1 MALETD
7 FNVSPYYDDY
17 SESKDYHK
25 VLFKPA
31 VALQARE
38 LTQLQT
44 ILQNQVEKFGQY
56 VFKEGS
62 IVKGCVFN
70 FRENIDYV
78 KLSDKTIA
86 GTDLNVALISAGDYI
101 RGQNANL
108 VSRVVDKASGLES
121 QNPDLNTLFFNY
133 LNSDDTTT
141 EYSNG
146 EILEVYPSTTSIANI
161 QVTAGGNGYVNTAD
175 SSNSLVVISSTNGGN
190 ATANI
195 ITNANGTITSITMN
209 ANGAGFTVDDYPT
222 AKVTLNDGTEKTAN
236 AASLRVNLQEI
247 MRVTVA
253 NSSFFDA
260 GGNTQFNV
268 TGKAYEMS
276 IGDGVI
282 FQKGIFQRFEEQS
295 VIVSKYTNRPHERTV
310 GIVTTETTVNSS
322 VDSTLLDNA
331 SGFANENAPGADRL
345 QLKPTLV
352 ANSKAIA
359 DASNNFLK
367 VAEFQYGAPI
377 QKNNEAMLST
387 LGDTIAKRTH
397 EESGDYVV
405 EPFSLS
411 SEIIAGNTTHSA
423 IAIGAGIGYNKGH
436 RFESASTVRIPLP
449 KATESVNVASQQVS
463 INFGNYVEL
472 ENVIGEFGVET
483 NDMVL
488 ILGGRFDAISGGA
501 VPTLPAASNTSVTY
515 HGITASVIG
524 TARVRGLEQSGDV
537 PGKSDTKYNLYL
549 YDIKMNPGQTFNN
562 DARSIWH
569 YKSTEYS
576 LPGAETN
583 SSVSGVG
590 DCVLVNDTTKLKD
603 TGFDGLVFPVGQ
615 KGIKSVGSAGAYTFR
630 KRQTA
635 TANTSGEFALTGLD
649 ADQSFGI
656 GASGH
661 ASEIQEKDFIIV
673 PTASKNA
680 ATEASS
686 TADVADSSTLLVTG
700 GNTSTL
706 RAGDYVYVDS
716 TLVQVNAVVNS
727 TTFQTVSAVG
737 ASKSNVNVL
746 RTFPKHY
753 PISLHDRTNA
763 NIAITAANSIV
774 VSLDT
779 DIEPGGLDVSIIHN
793 VNDTNESGRAKE
805 VEITEV
811 GIDTASNA
819 GGTSGPWS
827 LGVPDAY
834 ELTSV
839 LVGPDNT
846 YTSTA
851 ESDWTDVTSNFE
863 ILSNQKDGSYGLSK
877 LRIKP
882 NSGYTIGS
890 DDHIAVKFRH
900 FKETGSGKGF
910 FHFGS
915 YSGIINDANTAAT
928 DKITTAEIPVFGS
941 PISGREY
948 SLRDSIDFRPYVSN
962 TATMGGAFS
971 NGVGTATENPSAV
984 ELIDADSFIS
994 VPNKL
999 WSSSIEYYLP
1009 RKDRLVSEEGTLRVV
1024 HGEASVNP
1032 TLPEKPPAAMQLGT
1046 IDIPVFPS
1054 LSILEATN
1062 FKRPDLAIKIRA
1074 TQLKRYTMEDIKNI
1088 DQRVKNLEYYTSLN
1102 LLEKQ
1107 TKDLNLPGRTNAA
1120 LNRFK
1125 NGFIVDN
1132 FASRTTGNP
1141 LNSEFKAGYDI
1152 ARQQLTAKFEQ
1163 YHIDMKFNGGANV
1176 TKQGDSIIPMF
1187 DQRVIINQNKATQDR
1202 RCTSQFWHYAGNL
1215 SLFPDYLSRTDTV
1228 KAPLQPVQIDVDVAS
1243 GTLSLLEELNKM
1255 IPLQQTTEE
1264 VISEEIETRL
1274 TSVTETDTTRTET
1287 YETIEHQ
1294 TVKKTTTGLQGSEKT
1309 TTKKV
1314 GEFVTDISFQ
1324 PYIPGVNIR
1333 FVATGL
1339 RPNLRH
1345 YVYFDGV
1352 DVNEHVMPAKLFNP
1366 IDDLEP
1372 MEQLTTTRAKTI
1384 IKRSNLKGTAL
1395 TANAN
1400 GELHGIINL
1409 PADTFF
1415 AGERKIIVADV
1426 SNLSQLDDI
1435 VSSASARFNCFN
1447 FSVQTNDVVVSTRVP
1462 EISQTRTEET
1472 SNTRRVIDTSEVV
1485 TIIDPPP
1492 GGNQFPNTVPN
1503 NVPNTVPFPPNEGNT
1518 PGIRPPGSNN
1528 VGGPGR
1534 IIHDAPLFWPEDFS
1548 GREGD
1553 LTGMGAVGAP
1563 GRGGFPAAYND
1574 PLAQSFLL
1582 NPSSFG
1588 GEVNGYLTSL
1598 DLFFSAKDARMGVTV
1613 QLQEVVNGQPS
1624 DTVLPFSKVHLKS
1637 SQVNVSEKGT
1647 SATTV
1652 NFKAPVQ
1659 VKTGRE
1665 YCFVILPDGN
1675 SPDYKVFTAKAGQK
1689 DLNTGIS
1696 TNQDWGQ
1703 GTLFLSTNNR
1713 TWTEYLDEDAK
1724 FIVRQAVFSKE
1735 RATVDFVNEDYEF
1748 LVANNGTINGTF
1760 QQGEEIFKL
1769 TSNATGNVQFT
1780 AGNSSITGV
1789 GTNFTS
1795 PALAAG
1801 DKIVLTINSTSFDV
1815 VEINSVANSTS
1826 LTVRGAPKFSSS
1838 STNGRYMFTPTGSF
1852 VSLDAPTNTILVE
1865 DSTAKSNTFLFA
1877 NQDVIIG
1884 CDSIANTTIDAPV
1897 DTNISYHEPRVYN
1910 AAVPGT
1916 AVRTTLGSTATTD
1929 KLIKTN
1935 DRNYPSS
1942 KGQTL
1947 TVKSKSNEINL
1958 ATNVLT
1964 KSLVMRHIMS
1974 SQSKFTA
1981 PMVDM
1986 QSQSLLV
1993 YENVINNDTTNEHLS
2008 EKGSASSKYVS
2019 RVITLAEGLDA
2030 EDIKVFVNA
2039 YKPANTDIK
2048 VYAKILNE
2056 ADSLTVADTNWSQ
2069 LQAVQN
2075 KDVFSSEKE
2084 RRDIIEYGFE
2094 FADTLETTAVD
2105 TVATTNSESTT
2116 VSFTSN
2122 VFSSFANND
2131 MIKLT
2136 DSNANTDYQISKVV
2150 VMQSNGTHMTLDANG
2165 ITNSSSIAV
2174 SKVNSDQIN
2183 RAFRD
2188 PQAPTAFQATYYNTN
2203 NEKFVGYKRLAIK
2216 IVMTSESTA
2225 KAPVLQDFRAI
2236 AVSL

>member
-78 KLSDKTIA
+78 KLLDKTIA

-108 VSRVVDKASGLES
+108 VSRVVDKESGLES

-146 EILEVYPSTTSIANI
+146 EILEVYASTTSIANI
-161 QVTAGGNGYVNTAD
+161 QVTGAGLGL
-175 SSNSLVVISSTNGGN
+175 SNSDTVVISSTNGGN
-190 ATANI
+190 ATANV
-195 ITNANGTITSITMN
+195 ITNANGAVTSINVT

-222 AKVTLNDGTEKTAN
+222 ATITTSNSSATDAT
-236 AASLRVNLQEI
+236 LRVNLQEI

-463 INFGNYVEL
+463 INFGNYIEL
-472 ENVIGEFGVET
+472 EEVVGEFGIET

-488 ILGGRFDAISGGA
+488 IMDSKFDAISGGA
-501 VPTLPAASNTSVTY
+501 TPTLTAASNTAVTY
-515 HGITASVIG
+515 HGVTGTVIG

-537 PGKSDTKYNLYL
+537 PGKKDTKYNLYL
-549 YDIKMNPGQTFNN
+549 YDIQMNPGKTFRA
-562 DARSIWH
+562 DAKAIWH

-576 LPGAETN
+576 LSGAETN

-590 DCVLVNDTTKLKD
+590 DILLDNSLAKLKD

-615 KGIKSVGSAGAYTFR
+615 KGLKSVGSAGAYTFR

-635 TANTSGEFALTGLD
+635 TANTTGKFALTGLS

-661 ASEIQEKDFIIV
+661 ASEVQEKDFIIV

-680 ATEASS
+680 ATVASS

-700 GNTSTL
+700 GATSTL

-779 DIEPGGLDVSIIHN
+779 DIESGGMGVSIIHN
-793 VNDTNESGRAKE
+793 VNDTNESGRAKV

-863 ILSNQKDGSYGLSK
+863 IISNQKDGTYGLSK

-900 FKETGSGKGF
+900 FKESGSGKGF

-915 YSGIINDANTAAT
+915 YSGIIDDANTAAT

-1294 TVKKTTTGLQGSEKT
+1294 TVKKTTTGLQGTEKT

-1472 SNTRRVIDTSEVV
+1472 SNTRRVIDTTEVV

-1553 LTGMGAVGAP
+1553 LTGGLGAP
-1563 GRGGFPAAYND
+1563 GRGGFPAAYSD

-1703 GTLFLSTNNR
+1703 GTMFLSTNNR

-1760 QQGEEIFKL
+1760 QQGEEVFKL

-1852 VSLDAPTNTILVE
+1852 VSLDVPTNTILVE

-1884 CDSIANTTIDAPV
+1884 CDSNANTTIDAPV

>member
-17 SESKDYHK
+17 DESKDYHK

-44 ILQNQVEKFGQY
+44 ILQNQVEKFGSY

-70 FRENIDYV
+70 FRDNIEYV
-78 KLSDKTIA
+78 KLLDKTIA
-86 GTDLNVALISAGDYI
+86 GTDLNVSLINTGDYI

-133 LNSDDTTT
+133 LNSDNTTT
-141 EYSNG
+141 QYSNG
-146 EILEVYPSTTSIANI
+146 EILEVYAPTTSIANI
-161 QVTAGGNGYVNTAD
+161 QVVGAGLGL
-175 SSNSLVVISSTNGGN
+175 SNSDTVVISSTNGGN
-190 ATANI
+190 ATANV
-195 ITNANGTITSITMN
+195 ITNSNGAVTSINVT

-222 AKVTLNDGTEKTAN
+222 ASITTGNSSATDAT
-236 AASLRVNLQEI
+236 LRVNLQET

-253 NSSFFDA
+253 NSSFEL
-260 GGNTQFNV
+260 GGNAQFNV

-276 IGDGVI
+276 VGDGVI
-282 FQKGIFQRFEEQS
+282 FQKGVFQRFEEQS

-310 GIVTTETTVNSS
+310 GIQTTESTVNSS

-345 QLKPTLV
+345 ELKPTLV
-352 ANSKAIA
+352 ANTKAVA

-367 VAEFQYGAPI
+367 VAEFQFGSPI

-387 LGDTIAKRTH
+387 LGDTIARRTF

-436 RFESASTVRIPLP
+436 RFQSGSTVRIPLP
-449 KATESVNVASQQVS
+449 KETESINVASQQVS
-463 INFGNYVEL
+463 INFGNYIEL
-472 ENVIGEFGVET
+472 EEVVGEFGIET

-488 ILGGRFDAISGGA
+488 IMDSKFDAISGGA
-501 VPTLPAASNTSVTY
+501 IPTLTAANNTVVSY
-515 HGITASVIG
+515 HGVTGTIIG

-549 YDIKMNPGQTFNN
+549 YDIQMNSGKTFRK
-562 DARSIWH
+562 DAKAIWH

-576 LPGAETN
+576 KSGAETN

-590 DCVLVNDTTKLKD
+590 DIVLDNNLAKLKD

-615 KGIKSVGSAGAYTFR
+615 KGLKSVGTAGSYTFR

-635 TANTSGEFALTGLD
+635 TANTVGKFALEGLD
-649 ADQSFGI
+649 TDQAFGI
-656 GASGH
+656 GSTGH
-661 ASEIQEKDFIIV
+661 ASEVQEKDFIIV

-680 ATEASS
+680 ATAA
-686 TADVADSSTLLVTG
+686 TADADVANSTTLLVTG
-700 GNTSTL
+700 GTNVDTKL
-706 RAGDYVYVDS
+706 RAGDFVFVDT
-716 TLVQVNAVVNS
+716 TLVQVNAIVNS
-727 TTFQTVSAVG
+727 STFQTKTAVG
-737 ASKSNVNVL
+737 ASKSNVDVL

-753 PISLHDRTNA
+753 PISLNDRPNA
-763 NIAITAANSIV
+763 NIAISADNSIV

-779 DIEPGGLDVSIIHN
+779 DIESGGMGVSVIHN
-793 VNDTNESGRAKE
+793 VVDSNEAGRSKE
-805 VEITEV
+805 VQITEV
-811 GIDTASNA
+811 GIDTASND

-863 ILSNQKDGSYGLSK
+863 ILSNQKDGTYGLSK

-915 YSGIINDANTAAT
+915 YSTIINDSNTAAT
-928 DKITTAEIPVFGS
+928 DKITTAEIPIFGS
-941 PISGREY
+941 PTSGREY

-1009 RKDRLVSEEGTLRVV
+1009 RKDRLVVDEGTLRVV
-1024 HGEASVNP
+1024 HGEASINP
-1032 TLPEKPPAAMQLGT
+1032 TLPEKPQSSMQLGT
-1046 IDIPVFPS
+1046 IDVPVFPS

-1062 FKRPDLAIKIRA
+1062 FKRPDLAIKLRA
-1074 TQLKRYTMEDIKNI
+1074 TQLKRYTMEDIKSI
-1088 DQRVKNLEYYTSLN
+1088 DQRVKNLEYYSSLN

-1107 TKDLNLPGRTNAA
+1107 TKDLVLPGRTNAA

-1163 YHIDMKFNGGANV
+1163 YHIDMKFNGGANI
-1176 TKQGDSIIPMF
+1176 TKKGDAITPMY
-1187 DQRVIINQNKATQDR
+1187 DQRDIINQNKATQDR
-1202 RCTSQFWHYAGNL
+1202 RVTSQFWHYAGNL
-1215 SLFPDYLSRTDTV
+1215 SLFPDYLSKTDTV
-1228 KAPLQPVQIDVDVAS
+1228 KAPLQPVQIDIDAAS
-1243 GTLSLLEELNKM
+1243 GTLSLLEELNK
-1255 IPLQQTTEE
+1255 IVPLQSTSEE
-1264 VISEEIETRL
+1264 VISEETETRL

-1287 YETIEHQ
+1287 FETIQHQ
-1294 TVKKTTTGLQGSEKT
+1294 TVRRTTTGLQGSEKT

-1324 PYIPGVNIR
+1324 PYIPGVDIR
-1333 FVATGL
+1333 FVALGL

-1366 IDDLEP
+1366 IDDLDEL
-1372 MEQLTTTRAKTI
+1372 ETLTTTRAKDI
-1384 IKRSNLKGTAL
+1384 IKRSNVKGTAL
-1395 TANAN
+1395 TANTS
-1400 GELHGIINL
+1400 GGISGILRL

-1415 AGERKIIVADV
+1415 AGERKVIIADV
-1426 SNLSQLDDI
+1426 SNLSQIEDI
-1435 VSSASARFNCFN
+1435 VSSASAKFNCFN
-1447 FSVQTNDVVVSTRVP
+1447 FSVQTNDIITTTR
-1462 EISQTRTEET
+1462 EAELSQTRTEET
-1472 SNTRRVIDTSEVV
+1472 ANTRRIVDTREVV
-1485 TIIDPPP
+1485 TILPPPP
-1492 GGNQFPNTVPN
+1492 GGNDFPNTIPN
-1503 NVPNTVPFPPNEGNT
+1503 TIPNTVIHPPISINIGGNT
-1518 PGIRPPGSNN
+1518 FPNTAPPVNVGSNTI
-1528 VGGPGR
+1528 GGPGR
-1534 IIHDAPLFWPEDFS
+1534 PIHEPPTFWPEDFS
-1548 GREGD
+1548 GRTEPG
-1553 LTGMGAVGAP
+1553 LEVGIGIMLP
-1563 GRGGFPAAYND
+1563 TSVYND
-1574 PLAQSFLL
+1574 PLAQSFVVQKA
-1582 NPSSFG
+1582 NFDGEPS
-1588 GEVNGYLTSL
+1588 GYLTSL
-1598 DLFFSAKDARMGVTV
+1598 DLFFSAKDARVGVTV
-1613 QLQEVVNGQPS
+1613 QLQEVQNGQPT
-1624 DTVLPFSKVHLKS
+1624 DKVLPFSKVHLKS

-1647 SATTV
+1647 AATTI

-1689 DLNTGIS
+1689 DLDTGIS
-1696 TNQDWGQ
+1696 VNQDWGQ
-1703 GTLFLSTNNR
+1703 GTMFLSTNNR
-1713 TWTEYLDEDAK
+1713 TWTEYLDEDVK
-1724 FIVRQAVFSKE
+1724 FIIRQAVFSKQ
-1735 RATVDFVNEDYEF
+1735 TSSVDFVNEDYEF
-1748 LVANNGTINGTF
+1748 FTANNGTINGSF
-1760 QQGEEIFKL
+1760 IQGEEIFKL
-1769 TSNATGNVQFT
+1769 ASNATGNVQFT

-1815 VEINSVANSTS
+1815 VEINSVSNSTS
-1826 LTVRGAPKFSSS
+1826 MTVRGAPKFSSS
-1838 STNGRYMFTPTGSF
+1838 STNGRYMFTPVGNF
-1852 VSLDAPTNTILVE
+1852 VSLDAPTNTLLVE
-1865 DSTAKSNTFLFA
+1865 DSTATNSNFLFA
-1877 NQDVIIG
+1877 DGDVIIG
-1884 CDSIANTTIDAPV
+1884 CDSNANTEIDAPV
-1897 DTNISYHEPRVYN
+1897 NTNISYHEPRVYN
-1910 AAVPGT
+1910 AQAPGSAIRSFLGTT
-1916 AVRTTLGSTATTD
+1916 AANV

-1935 DRNYPSS
+1935 DRNYPST
-1942 KGQTL
+1942 KGQTITL
-1947 TVKSKSNEINL
+1947 KSLSNEISG
-1958 ATNVLT
+1958 TTIT
-1964 KSLVMRHIMS
+1964 KSLVMRHVLS
-1974 SQSKFTA
+1974 SQSRYTA
-1981 PMVDM
+1981 PMVDL

-2019 RVITLAEGLDA
+2019 RIVTLAEGLDA

-2056 ADSLTVADTNWSQ
+2056 ADSLTIADTNWSQ
-2069 LQAVQN
+2069 LQATQN
-2075 KDVFSSEKE
+2075 KDVFSSEEE
-2084 RRDIIEYGFE
+2084 RRDIVEYGFE
-2094 FADTLETTAVD
+2094 FADTLESTAVD
-2105 TVATTNSESTT
+2105 AVATTNSETSTVT
-2116 VSFTSN
+2116 FSAN
-2122 VFSSFANND
+2122 VKPSFAAND

-2136 DSNANTDYQISKVV
+2136 DSNANTDYQISKIVTIAA
-2150 VMQSNGTHMTLDANG
+2150 SGLTATLDANG
-2165 ITNSSSIAV
+2165 LVNSSSIAV

-2203 NEKFVGYKRLAIK
+2203 NEKFVGYKRLALK

-2225 KAPVLQDFRAI
+2225 KAPVLQDYRAI

>member
-78 KLSDKTIA
+78 KLLDKTIA
-86 GTDLNVALISAGDYI
+86 GTDLNVALISAGDYV

-141 EYSNG
+141 AYSNG
-146 EILEVYPSTTSIANI
+146 EILEVYASTTSIANI
-161 QVTAGGNGYVNTAD
+161 QVTSAGLGL
-175 SSNSLVVISSTNGGN
+175 SNSDTVVITSTNGGN
-190 ATANI
+190 ATANV
-195 ITNANGTITSITMN
+195 ITNANGAVTSINVT

-222 AKVTLNDGTEKTAN
+222 ATITTSNSSATDAT
-236 AASLRVNLQEI
+236 LRVNLEEI

-268 TGKAYEMS
+268 TGKAFEMS

-282 FQKGIFQRFEEQS
+282 FQKGVFQRFEEQS
-295 VIVSKYTNRPHERTV
+295 VIVSKYTNKPHERTV

-352 ANSKAIA
+352 ANTKAVA

-387 LGDTIAKRTH
+387 LGDTIAKRTF

-436 RFESASTVRIPLP
+436 RFQSGSTVRIPLP
-449 KATESVNVASQQVS
+449 KATESINVASQQVS
-463 INFGNYVEL
+463 INFGNYIEL
-472 ENVIGEFGVET
+472 EEVVGEFGIET

-488 ILGGRFDAISGGA
+488 IMDSKFDAISGGA
-501 VPTLPAASNTSVTY
+501 TPTLTAASNTAVTY
-515 HGITASVIG
+515 HGVTGTVIG

-537 PGKSDTKYNLYL
+537 PGKKDTKYNLYL
-549 YDIKMNPGQTFNN
+549 YDIQMNSGKTFRA
-562 DARSIWH
+562 DAKAIWH

-576 LPGAETN
+576 LSGAETN

-590 DCVLVNDTTKLKD
+590 DILLDNSLAKLKD

-615 KGIKSVGSAGAYTFR
+615 KGLKSVGSAGAYTFR

-635 TANTSGEFALTGLD
+635 TANTTGKFALTGLT

-661 ASEIQEKDFIIV
+661 ASEVQEKDFIIV

-680 ATEASS
+680 ATVASS

-700 GNTSTL
+700 GATSTL

-779 DIEPGGLDVSIIHN
+779 DIESGGMGVSIIHN
-793 VNDTNESGRAKE
+793 VNDTNEPGRAKV

-863 ILSNQKDGSYGLSK
+863 IISNQKDGTYGLSK

-900 FKETGSGKGF
+900 FKESGSGKGF

-915 YSGIINDANTAAT
+915 YSGIIDDANTAAT
-928 DKITTAEIPVFGS
+928 DKIATAEIPVFGS

-1009 RKDRLVSEEGTLRVV
+1009 RKDRLVVDEGTLRVV
-1024 HGEASVNP
+1024 HGESSINP
-1032 TLPEKPPAAMQLGT
+1032 TLPEKPPSSMQLGT
-1046 IDIPVFPS
+1046 IDVPVFPS

-1088 DQRVKNLEYYTSLN
+1088 DQRVKNLEYYSSLN

-1107 TKDLNLPGRTNAA
+1107 TKDLVLPGRTNAA

-1163 YHIDMKFNGGANV
+1163 YHIDMKFNGGANI
-1176 TKQGDSIIPMF
+1176 TKRGDSITPMY
-1187 DQRVIINQNKATQDR
+1187 DQRNVINQNKATQDR
-1202 RCTSQFWHYAGNL
+1202 RVTSQFWHYAGNL
-1215 SLFPDYLSRTDTV
+1215 QLYPDYLSRTDTV
-1228 KAPLQPVQIDVDVAS
+1228 KAPLQPVQIDIDAAS

-1255 IPLQQTTEE
+1255 IPLQQTEDE
-1264 VISEEIETRL
+1264 VISEELETRL

-1287 YETIEHQ
+1287 FETIQHQ
-1294 TVKKTTTGLQGSEKT
+1294 TVKRTTTGLQGTEKT

-1324 PYIPGVNIR
+1324 PYIPGVDIR
-1333 FVATGL
+1333 FVALGL

-1372 MEQLTTTRAKTI
+1372 LETLTTTRAKSI
-1384 IKRSNLKGTAL
+1384 IKRSNVKGTAL
-1395 TANAN
+1395 TANTS
-1400 GELHGIINL
+1400 GGLSGILRL

-1415 AGERKIIVADV
+1415 AGERKVIVADI

-1435 VSSASARFNCFN
+1435 VSSASAKFNCFN
-1447 FSVQTNDVVVSTRVP
+1447 FSVQTNDVIVSTR
-1462 EISQTRTEET
+1462 EAELSQTRTEET
-1472 SNTRRVIDTSEVV
+1472 SNTRRVIDTREVI

-1492 GGNQFPNTVPN
+1492 GGNDFPNTIPN
-1503 NVPNTVPFPPNEGNT
+1503 TIPNTVPFPPWSINGGGNT
-1518 PGIRPPGSNN
+1518 FQNTPPQVPPGGNTG
-1528 VGGPGR
+1528 GGPGR
-1534 IIHDAPLFWPEDFS
+1534 PIHEPPTFWPEDFS
-1548 GREGD
+1548 GKTE
-1553 LTGMGAVGAP
+1553 P
-1563 GRGGFPAAYND
+1563 GIENVFGIGLPMQSYSD
-1574 PLAQSFLL
+1574 PLAQSFVLQKA
-1582 NPSSFG
+1582 NFD
-1588 GEVNGYLTSL
+1588 GENSGYLTSL

-1613 QLQEVVNGQPS
+1613 QLQEVVNGQPI

-1696 TNQDWGQ
+1696 VNQDWGQ
-1703 GTLFLSTNNR
+1703 GTMFLSTNNR
-1713 TWTEYLDEDAK
+1713 TWTEYLDEDVK
-1724 FIVRQAVFSKE
+1724 FIVRQAVFSKQISS
-1735 RATVDFVNEDYEF
+1735 VDFVNGDYEF
-1748 LVANNGTINGTF
+1748 FTANNGTINGTF
-1760 QQGEEIFKL
+1760 EQGEEIFKL
-1769 TSNATGNVQFT
+1769 ASNATGNVQFT

-1795 PALAAG
+1795 PALSAG
-1801 DKIVLTINSTSFDV
+1801 DKIVLTINTTSFDV

-1826 LTVRGAPKFSSS
+1826 LTVRGAPKFSSNS
-1838 STNGRYMFTPTGSF
+1838 INGRYMFTPVGNF
-1852 VSLDAPTNTILVE
+1852 VSLDAPTNTLLVE
-1865 DSTAKSNTFLFA
+1865 DSTATNSNFLFA
-1877 NQDVIIG
+1877 DGDTIIG
-1884 CDSIANTTIDAPV
+1884 CDSNANTEIDAPV
-1897 DTNISYHEPRVYN
+1897 NTNVSYHEPRVYN
-1910 AAVPGT
+1910 AATPGT
-1916 AVRTTLGSTATTD
+1916 AIRSFLGTTASNV

-1942 KGQTL
+1942 KGQTITL
-1947 TVKSKSNEINL
+1947 KSLSNEISG
-1958 ATNVLT
+1958 TTIT
-1964 KSLVMRHIMS
+1964 KSLVMRHVLS
-1974 SQSKFTA
+1974 SQSRFTA
-1981 PMVDM
+1981 PMVDL
-1986 QSQSLLV
+1986 QSQSLLI

-2019 RVITLAEGLDA
+2019 RIVTLAEGLDA

-2039 YKPANTDIK
+2039 YRPANTDIK

-2056 ADSLTVADTNWSQ
+2056 ADSLTIADTNWSQ
-2069 LQAVQN
+2069 LQATQN
-2075 KDVFSSEKE
+2075 KDTFSSEKE
-2084 RRDIIEYGFE
+2084 RRDIVEYGFE

-2105 TVATTNSESTT
+2105 TVATTNSEITT
-2116 VSFTSN
+2116 VVFSSN

-2150 VMQSNGTHMTLDANG
+2150 TMQSNGTHMTLDANG
-2165 ITNSSSIAV
+2165 LVNSSSIAV
-2174 SKVNSDQIN
+2174 SKVNTDQIN

-2203 NEKFVGYKRLAIK
+2203 NEKFVGYKRLALK